1 MTQAIALP
9 RSAGLGRRTVLL
21 AAGVLVAQLALHP
34 APAQAATQ
42 RELTSEGNAAL
53 QALYAD
59 SPKAAE
65 LAKRAKA
72 VLVFPNVVK
81 AGVIVGA
88 QGGQGVLLVN
98 GKPDGFFRISAAS
111 VGYQLGAQSFSYAL
125 FLVTDQ
131 AVSHLKTSNGWAL
144 GTGPSL
150 VVVDEGFAKSM
161 NTTTL
166 RKDIY
171 AMSFGQK
178 GLMAGAGLEGSK
190 ISKISPDP

>member
-1 MTQAIALP
+1 MTTQTLEVCRPI
-9 RSAGLGRRTVLL
+9 GRRTLL
-21 AAGVLVAQLALHP
+21 AVTVGLAAQLALHP
-34 APAQAATQ
+34 APAWAASQ
-42 RELTSEGNAAL
+42 QELTAEGNAAL
-53 QALYAD
+53 QTLYAE
-59 SPKAAE
+59 SNKATE
-65 LAKRAKA
+65 LSKRAKA
-72 VLVFPNVVK
+72 VLVFPNVRK
-81 AGVIVGA
+81 AGAIVGA

-98 GKPDGFFRISAAS
+98 GQPAGFYRISAAS

-125 FLVTDQ
+125 FLVTDG
-131 AVSHLKTSNGWAL
+131 AVAHLKKSNGWAL

-150 VVVDEGFAKSM
+150 VVVDEGLARSM

-190 ISKISPDP
+190 ISRITPDP